1 MIRYITQLILTCTI
15 FLSAC
20 SQQDAHLS
28 KAEELEIH
36 EAVNQSFTGL
46 VAAVK
51 SLDADSYYN
60 YFEADKFTSL
70 NEYGTVTH
78 SFREFKS
85 TYDQQL
91 PLIKKYKS
99 LEFSNVKIT
108 VIDKNTAILVN
119 EYDAEV
125 VLQSGDSVFAS
136 GAGTQVWSNTTSHW
150 KLVNVS
156 SSTKP

>member
-1 MIRYITQLILTCTI
+1 MIRTITLLTLACTI

-20 SQQDAHLS
+20 SQQVVSLS

-36 EAVNQSFTGL
+36 ETVNQSFLGL

-51 SLDADSYYN
+51 SLNAHSYYN
-60 YFEADKFTSL
+60 YFDADKFTSL
-70 NEYGTVTH
+70 NEDGTVTH
-78 SFREFKS
+78 SFKEFKDA
-85 TYDQQL
+85 YDRQL

-119 EYDAEV
+119 EYDAEI

-136 GAGTQVWSNTTSHW
+136 GAGTQVWSHAATQW
-150 KLVNVS
+150 KLVSVS
-156 SSTKP
+156 SSTKS